1 MKKLLILLILLTGC
15 KTKYVPIETIKV
27 QKEIIR
33 DTVVQVELVPYRDT
47 VSILDTVS
55 HLENKYAYSD
65 AEFSSGRL
73 NHSLAIKEVKIPTK
87 IQYIEHTRV
96 DSIPYKVEIIKEV
109 NRLTRWQTFRL
120 NAFTFIA
127 IGVGIYLLILLR
139 KILKF

>member
-15 KTKYVPIETIKV
+15 KVRYVPIETIKV
-27 QKEIIR
+27 QKEIVR
-33 DTVVQVELVPYRDT
+33 DTLVQVKLVPYKDT

-55 HLENKYAYSD
+55 HLENQYAYSD
-65 AEFSSGRL
+65 AEYSLGRL
-73 NHSLAIKEVKIPTK
+73 NHSLAIKDVELPIKV
-87 IQYIEHTRV
+87 QYVDRIRV
-96 DSIPYKVEIIKEV
+96 DSIPYKVEVIKEV
-109 NRLTRWQTFRL
+109 NKLTRWQTFRL

>member
-1 MKKLLILLILLTGC
+1 MKNLLILLILLTGC
-15 KTKYVPIETIKV
+15 KTKYVPIETIKI

-33 DTVVQVELVPYRDT
+33 DTIVQVELVPYKDT

-65 AEFSSGRL
+65 AEFSTGRL
-73 NHSLAIKEVKIPTK
+73 NHSLSIKPIKIPTK
-87 IQYIEHTRV
+87 VQYIEHTQV
-96 DSIPYKVEIIKEV
+96 DSIPYKVEVIKEV

-120 NAFTFIA
+120 NAFTFLA

>member
-15 KTKYVPIETIKV
+15 KTKYVPIETIKI

-33 DTVVQVELVPYRDT
+33 DTIVQVELVPYKDT

-65 AEFSSGRL
+65 AEFSTGRL
-73 NHSLAIKEVKIPTK
+73 NHSLSIKPIKIPTK
-87 IQYIEHTRV
+87 VQYVDRIRV
-96 DSIPYKVEIIKEV
+96 DSIPYKVEVTKEV

-120 NAFTFIA
+120 NAFTFLA

>member
-55 HLENKYAYSD
+55 HLVNKYAYSD
-65 AEFSSGRL
+65 AEFSLGRL

-87 IQYIEHTRV
+87 IQYIEHTRI
-96 DSIPYKVEIIKEV
+96 DSIPYKVEVIKEV

-120 NAFTFIA
+120 NAFTFLA
-127 IGVGIYLLILLR
+127 IGAGIYLLILLR

>member
-1 MKKLLILLILLTGC
+1 MKKNLLLLLLLTSC
-15 KTKYVPIETIKV
+15 KTVYVPVETIKI

-33 DTVVQVELVPYRDT
+33 DTIVQVELVPYKDT

-65 AEFSSGRL
+65 AEFSTGRL
-73 NHSLAIKEVKIPTK
+73 NHSLSIKPIKIPTK
-87 IQYIEHTRV
+87 VQYIEHTRV
-96 DSIPYKVEIIKEV
+96 DSIPYKVEVIKEV

-120 NAFTFIA
+120 NAFTFLA